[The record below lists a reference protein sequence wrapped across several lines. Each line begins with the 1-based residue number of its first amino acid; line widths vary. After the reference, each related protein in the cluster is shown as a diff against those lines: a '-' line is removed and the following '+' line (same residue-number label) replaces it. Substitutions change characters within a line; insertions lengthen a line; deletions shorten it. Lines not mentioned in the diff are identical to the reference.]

1 MKTNISID
9 LNEDDRNRL
18 SNIYHNKLGK
28 KLITRKE
35 LNALVNLFVQELLG
49 GEVKDYKEVS
59 QNIIEEGYR
68 YYFNDVRVTPEEYQ
82 EGIHAWLEK
91 KGAAK

>member
-1 MKTNISID
+1 MKTNVSID

-18 SNIYHNKLGK
+18 SNIYHNKVGK

-35 LNALVNLFVQELLG
+35 LGDLVNLFVQELLD
-49 GEVKDYKEVS
+49 GEVKNYKEVS

-68 YYFNDVRVTPEEYQ
+68 YYFNDVRITPEEYQ

-91 KGAAK
+91 RKR